1 MPIMNM
7 KPLRVVNEY
16 DVIPFFS
23 LDAVSGDM
31 GQAVK
36 IQGSGWVNGVDLG
49 YVNLFQNTDA
59 LSQRPY
65 VQAKVT
71 FGTSGNGAAELLGIL
86 LWNVREYN
94 YLGVPMIYDR
104 TRQTEAMAVASGEG
118 VPILTRGTVLI
129 SGFTGTPGPGS
140 GAVVDA
146 AGSGIWAVTSSQTN
160 SMGKFL
166 GCADADGFALFKLA
180 L

>member
-7 KPLRVVNEY
+7 KPLRVVNET

-23 LDAVSGDM
+23 LDTASGDM

-36 IQGSGWVNGVDLG
+36 ITGSGWVNGVDLG
-49 YVNLFQNTDA
+49 YVNLFQNSDA

-65 VQAKVT
+65 VQAQVT

-104 TRQTEAMAVASGEG
+104 TRQAEAMAVASGEG
-118 VPILTRGTVLI
+118 VPILTRGIVLI
-129 SGFTGTPGPGS
+129 SGYSGTAGAGS
-140 GAVVDA
+140 GALVANGGTGV
-146 AGSGIWAVTSSQTN
+146 WTVTSSQSN
-160 SMGKFL
+160 SFGKFL
-166 GCADADGFALFKLA
+166 GAADADGFALFKLN